1 MVECLPGVQEALILF
16 TNTTNKTRN
25 RLWEDRPVCKSKI
38 VHGHLT
44 YCVSYCVSVIISS
57 SRIVVKRRTKKMQ
70 PTFKDLTQLL
80 GFEIAQV
87 SKSKLKSMK

>member
-1 MVECLPGVQEALILF
+1 MPSTREALVLF
-16 TNTTNKTRN
+16 TNATNKTQN

-57 SRIVVKRRTKKMQ
+57 SRIVAKRRTTTKKNATYLQ
-70 PTFKDLTQLL
+70 RSYTVLRVRDSS
-80 GFEIAQV
+80 
-87 SKSKLKSMK
+87 SK